1 MAEIITCPSCKTGI
15 DLGKLSEDKYKL
27 EMEAN
32 FEKERGEM
40 RRKSLE
46 FAEQKMKE
54 QAKKDAVEMDDLKNR
69 LKE

>member
-32 FEKERGEM
+32 FEKEREEM
-40 RRKSLE
+40 RKKAQE
-46 FAEQKMKE
+46 FAEQKRQE